1 MQTTIPLDH
10 DIMTSKPSMHP
21 QTYALT
27 DPAVDQCFL
36 RLIERYIC
44 TVPAWQAR
52 ILRRSKDLLL
62 SPRWE
67 LSPTDQ
73 LKVANILWEHQ
84 GSQLESGYRLKEDL
98 KRYIRCNKPAD
109 RTKLMQA
116 LIEDRQGNVPASFH
130 KILQAL

>member
-1 MQTTIPLDH
+1 
-10 DIMTSKPSMHP
+10 MTLTPSLHP
-21 QTYALT
+21 RLSTLT
-27 DPAVDQCFL
+27 DPVVDQCFL
-36 RLIERYIC
+36 NVIEGYMR

-52 ILRRSKDLLL
+52 ILRKSKDLLL

-98 KRYIRCNKPAD
+98 KRYIRCTKPAD
-109 RTKLMQA
+109 QTKLMQV
-116 LIEDRQGNVPASFH
+116 LLEDRNDDVPSSFH